1 MMEHELRTGDETIP
15 YTIRF
20 SRRARRRRIVVRPGG
35 VEVVAP
41 VGDSP
46 AQLHRLIHERRE
58 WVSGKLEM
66 LRRKAHRMRDLT
78 SYRMMDGAGIPY
90 RGRKLSLHIHPVDG
104 ERVRIEYRNGF
115 HVYRPA
121 GAAET
126 ELRRALDLWL
136 KRMLQRDIHPLIEKY
151 SEILDVSP
159 GRVTIRDMKSR
170 WGSCGRNGSI
180 SLNLRLIHLSRKT
193 LEYVVIHE
201 LCHLRHRNH
210 SRKFWELLESV
221 LPSHIPG
228 VRRLEAG
235 ML

>member
-1 MMEHELRTGDETIP
+1 MMEYELKAGGETIP

-41 VGDSP
+41 IGDSP
-46 AQLHRLIHERRE
+46 GRLHRLIHEKRE

-66 LRRKAHRMRDLT
+66 LRKKADRMRVLT
-78 SYRMMDGAGIPY
+78 TYQMRDGTRVPY
-90 RGRKLSLHIHPVDG
+90 RGRNLSLHIHPADTG
-104 ERVRIEYRNGF
+104 RVRIEYCNGF

-121 GAAET
+121 GAAEAD
-126 ELRRALDLWL
+126 LREALDRWL
-136 KRMLQRDIHPLIEKY
+136 KRRLNGDIEPLIRKY
-151 SEILDVSP
+151 SEILEVSP
-159 GRVTIRDMKSR
+159 GKITIRDMKTR
-170 WGSCGRNGSI
+170 WGSCGRNGNI
-180 SLNLRLIHLSRKT
+180 SLNLRLIHLSRKN
-193 LEYVVIHE
+193 LEYVIIHE

-210 SRKFWELLESV
+210 STEFWQLVESV

-228 VRRLEAG
+228 LRRLEPG